1 MEADH
6 SADASPVA
14 EVPEVLPC
22 NDGEDACAAPEGT
35 TPAVTSPAVGD
46 PTADPADAAAYGE
59 VEPATACPG
68 LDGTAPFDPLTKKP
82 VCPPY
87 QRPAVFFSPHPDDES
102 LSMGGAIAEHVAVG
116 RAVFVELLTHGDK
129 SGTITALGNGKSCD
143 WHEGTHQYALTVE
156 AFGAARVQEFLA
168 ATARLGVKGIVVS
181 DFGDQ
186 DLTQSEVESRISWWL
201 RNGGEGLSLKGTAGG
216 LDDQSKAGVPAHADH
231 TALAEALR
239 RSGHNDLRLYLSYY
253 PQSGLG
259 TFDATI
265 DLTAKGF
272 CDEKR
277 AALAEYGR
285 WAPAAGR
292 YAIGK
297 HSIGTLLTAVSEGC
311 KEYVQRVV
319 TPAP

>member
-1 MEADH
+1 MTAIT
-6 SADASPVA
+6 
-14 EVPEVLPC
+14 EVLPC
-22 NDGEDACAAPEGT
+22 NDGEDACAEPPQEDTTTSVPTTAPQN
-35 TPAVTSPAVGD
+35 PPLAN
-46 PTADPADAAAYGE
+46 PADAEAYGE
-59 VEPATACPG
+59 TEQTADCPG
-68 LDGTAPFDPLTKKP
+68 LDGPVPFAPLTKKP

-102 LSMGGAIAEHVAVG
+102 LSMGGAIAEHVAAG

-129 SGTITALGNGKSCD
+129 SGILTVLGNGKSCD
-143 WHEGTHQYALTVE
+143 WHEGTHQYALSVE
-156 AFGAARVQEFLA
+156 AFGMARVQEFLA
-168 ATARLGVKGIVVS
+168 ATARLGVTGVVIS

-186 DLTQSEVESRISWWL
+186 NLTPSEVESRISWWL

-216 LDDQSKAGVPAHADH
+216 MDDQSKTGVPAHVDH

-253 PQSGLG
+253 AQSGLG

-297 HSIGTLLTAVSEGC
+297 HSMGTLLTAVSEAC
-311 KEYVQRVV
+311 KEYIQKVA
-319 TPAP
+319 TPAQ